1 MSKRFN
7 VLTKA
12 SICLMLVFTVV
23 FINHAGTNAAPQVE
37 QSGQYTILNPRPVNK
52 VPIDVT
58 PLTARL
64 KNLEG
69 KTIAVVAN
77 VAEPMPEI
85 AKAVAKNVQGIK
97 VIWVSTMPFFM
108 PREERWGNKPAEVSK
123 DPLIDIGEP
132 GITQISLTD
141 FMKNPKM
148 ADAIIVGNG
157 FCGNA
162 AATTVKYTAK
172 FEKLGIPSVFIAF
185 TDMISVCK
193 KQMVSASVAMPALR
207 GVTVT
212 RGLTQAPKEKEAQA
226 KVTEIVK
233 NLTHPLTAQER
244 YEGKYEFPKEPRTLY
259 TGTLE
264 QVQDFLRGDISK
276 YVTTAPHAEYT
287 DGSPVMPPTEAA
299 VKRMLAGTSQK
310 PNKVIGPLLPFNGIA
325 TVETVAI
332 NAVMAGCQPEYMPML
347 LALTENLAKVEI
359 AEALQGAQGWYAFMV
374 VACGPFSKEIGLNTG
389 GPNLSGPAPL
399 TPGVPANTT
408 IGRFLR
414 LMQINVGGIEPGE
427 SEAKG
432 LGNPFKT
439 SIVLAEANDE
449 SPWKQ
454 LSADFGFKDKS
465 STVSLIIA
473 WGDVLSGFRASPAQ
487 SASKDIRES
496 RLTPIATASKYL
508 SRPQQGLIVLM
519 SPQEAKNLQ
528 KAGYSK
534 EDVKEWIW
542 EHATDP
548 WGIAKNIGL
557 GQGVTRSVFS
567 IQGVPLAMFPNE
579 WKNPNFPE
587 DNIVK
592 YYPSLKHIS
601 IIVGPSS
608 GYLGCIMN
616 GSPRWTTA
624 IDKWR

>member
-1 MSKRFN
+1 MTKRFN
-7 VLTKA
+7 IFSKAIMCLVLVSA
-12 SICLMLVFTVV
+12 IF
-23 FINHAGTNAAPQVE
+23 FFNHARINAVPNADQP
-37 QSGQYTILNPRPVNK
+37 GQYTILNPRPLNK

-58 PLTARL
+58 PLSARL
-64 KNLEG
+64 KDVGG
-69 KTIAVVAN
+69 KTIAVIAN

-108 PREERWGNKPAEVSK
+108 PREEKWGNKPVEESK
-123 DPLIDIGEP
+123 DPLININEP
-132 GITQISLTD
+132 SIKQMSLND
-141 FMKNPKM
+141 FMKNPKL

-157 FCGNA
+157 YCGNA
-162 AATTVKYTAK
+162 AATTIKYTAK

-193 KQMVSASVAMPALR
+193 KQMVSAGVAMPALR
-207 GVTVT
+207 GVLVT
-212 RGLTQAPKEKEAQA
+212 RGLTQTPKEKEAQA
-226 KVTEIVK
+226 KVPEIIKALTESLIK
-233 NLTHPLTAQER
+233 QEK
-244 YEGKYEFPKEPRTLY
+244 YMGKYEFPKEPRILY
-259 TGTLE
+259 TGTLD
-264 QVQDFLRGDISK
+264 QVQSFLVGDISK
-276 YVTTAPHAEYT
+276 YVTSAPHSEYT

-310 PNKVIGPLLPFNGIA
+310 PNKVIGPILPFNGIA

-332 NAVMAGCQPEYMPML
+332 NAVMAGCQPEYMPLL
-347 LALTENLAKVEI
+347 LALTENMVKVEI

-414 LMQINVGGIEPGE
+414 LMQINAGGIEPGE

-439 SIVLAEANDE
+439 SVVFAEANDE

-454 LSADFGFKDKS
+454 LSADFGFKDKT

-473 WGDVLSGFRASPAQ
+473 WGDILSGFRASPEQ
-487 SASKDIRES
+487 SKSKDIRES
-496 RLTPIATASKYL
+496 RLTPIATAAKYL
-508 SRPQQGLIVLM
+508 SRPQQGLILLM
-519 SPQEAKNLQ
+519 SPQEANNLQ

-534 EDVKEWIW
+534 EDVKKWIW
-542 EHATDP
+542 EHSTDT
-548 WGIAKNIGL
+548 WGVAKNVGL

-567 IQGVPLAMFPNE
+567 IQGKPLAMFPKE

-587 DNIVK
+587 DSIVK
-592 YYPSLKHIS
+592 YYPSLEHIS

-608 GYLGCIMN
+608 GYLGCVMN
-616 GSPRWTTA
+616 GSPRWTTD